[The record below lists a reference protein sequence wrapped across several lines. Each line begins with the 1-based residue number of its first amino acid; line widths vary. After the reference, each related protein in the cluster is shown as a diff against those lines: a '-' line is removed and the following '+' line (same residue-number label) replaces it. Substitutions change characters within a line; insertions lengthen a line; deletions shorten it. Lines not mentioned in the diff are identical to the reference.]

1 MPLAPFA
8 AWNRHCTTPMLQ
20 LMRHP
25 SSADA
30 SVCVRVSLFQALVS
44 VPYPDCTARSYV
56 CPHEVSWDQIFGTN
70 SPFHLAPASLPNT
83 YCVPNTVKASLDEVL
98 SSLAHRFKD
107 TSGVHLLE
115 RLVQCAAVTP
125 GGPMLPGMPRGAR
138 KRMQTDGMVSV
149 FLCCTYLIG
158 LTAAQACPELL
169 MPVRH
174 LRVGQLLQSVACVGL
189 FDHDLVALDP
199 GVEGVVIN
207 GMPKPVYS
215 LLHAPSHFSP
225 YCLPVRLDL
234 VTQLNEIEAR
244 NEEYPE
250 TIAFM
255 RLLNSLIAASLLR
268 GGALSSGKALCNA
281 HSTLLAQMYGVI
293 DGRFFSSQ
301 TRVTALPARL
311 NPCSSFQTP
320 VGNEQKNTVL
330 DTLPGWAA
338 RW

>member
-125 GGPMLPGMPRGAR
+125 GGPMLPGMPRA
-138 KRMQTDGMVSV
+138 D
-149 FLCCTYLIG
+149 CCPG
-158 LTAAQACPELL
+158 LSRAAHACERI
-169 MPVRH
+169 RH